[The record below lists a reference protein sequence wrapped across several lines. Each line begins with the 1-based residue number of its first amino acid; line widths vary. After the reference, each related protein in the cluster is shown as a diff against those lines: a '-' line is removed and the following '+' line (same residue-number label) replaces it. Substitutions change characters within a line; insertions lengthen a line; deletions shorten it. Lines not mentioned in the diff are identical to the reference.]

1 MLFKSTLLPLVL
13 MLVGDGLAA
22 KNNHCPPLGPV
33 LPAPTSPS
41 TNNAV
46 KTAVKTLTEGLKAL
60 TGSFNNTAMSIGMVS
75 LHEDEPIL
83 NLHHTPANLDAR
95 GVKEVDAHTV
105 YRIGSVSKAFT
116 VLAALKLSGVRMDDP
131 VTKYLPRLRKLGKQ
145 QDKKNSI
152 TVVDWDRISLQ
163 ALASH
168 MGGIPADLATD
179 LASFPIDW
187 TKLGLPEAKDVLG
200 CIGFSGV
207 KACTVPDFWANFGK
221 RSPVYSPWSSP
232 IYSNVAFLILGLVI
246 EEVSGQKF
254 EDFVQE
260 KVLDVAG
267 MTSTTYTKPEDS
279 VGAISPGD
287 VYWNATLGI
296 LDPAGGYYSST
307 KDLLAFG
314 SSILKNKQLTLKATH
329 KWLKPVSFTTSRGM
343 FLGAPWEIM
352 RSDNVTSDE
361 RLVEFYTKGGDLGTY
376 HALVAMIPDYD
387 IVISILTGG
396 PETSGGAVQL
406 LFSQVV
412 TTMLPAIE
420 AAGKAQA
427 KASFAGKYI
436 NKETNSTL
444 VLEVDDEGP
453 GLNIAKWTV
462 RGTDVSSHWLNYL
475 SAISSSLP
483 EIQVSARLYP
493 TDLAAGEKV
502 AWRAAYDLGSPEE
515 IAQADAQLFWKDA
528 SCLSW
533 GMGDR
538 AVHEFKAL
546 DEMVFTVEEGR
557 STGVELVGFQTIL
570 RRVG

>member
-22 KNNHCPPLGPV
+22 KNHHCPPLGPV

-41 TNNAV
+41 TSDAV
-46 KTAVKTLTEGLKAL
+46 KTAIKNLTAGLKAL

-95 GVKEVDAHTV
+95 GVKEVDADTV

-116 VLAALKLSGVRMDDP
+116 VLAALKLSGVRMDDA
-131 VTKYLPRLRKLGKQ
+131 VTKYLPQLRKLGKQ
-145 QDKKNSI
+145 QNEKNNI
-152 TVVDWDRISLQ
+152 TVVDWDSISLQ

-207 KACTVPDFWANFGK
+207 KACTVADFWANFGK
-221 RSPVYSPWSSP
+221 RSPVYSPWTSP

-246 EEVSGQKF
+246 EEVSRQKF
-254 EDFVQE
+254 EDFVQG

-279 VGAISPGD
+279 VGAISPDD

-314 SSILKNKQLTLKATH
+314 SSILKNKQLTLEATH

-343 FLGAPWEIM
+343 YLGAPWEIM
-352 RSDNVTSDE
+352 RSDNVTSDQ

-376 HALVAMIPDYD
+376 HALVAMIPGYD
-387 IVISILTGG
+387 IVISVLTGG
-396 PETSGGAVQL
+396 PETSGGVVQL

-427 KASFAGKYI
+427 KTSFAGKYI

-453 GLNIAKWTV
+453 GLNIVKWTV
-462 RGTDVSSHWLNYL
+462 RGTDVNSHWLNYL

-493 TDLAAGEKV
+493 TNLTAGKKV
-502 AWRAAYDLGSPEE
+502 AWRAAYDLGSPED
-515 IAQADAQLFWKDA
+515 IAQADAQLFWEDA

-557 STGVELVGFQTIL
+557 TTGVELVGFQTIL
-570 RRVG
+570 RRVA

>member
-1 MLFKSTLLPLVL
+1 MLFKSSLLPFL
-13 MLVGDGLAA
+13 MFVSDGFAA

-41 TNNAV
+41 TNDAV
-46 KTAVKTLTEGLKAL
+46 KTAVEALTEGLKAL
-60 TGSFNNTAMSIGMVS
+60 TGSFNSTAMSIGMVS

-83 NLHHTPANLDAR
+83 DIHHTPANLDAR
-95 GVKEVDAHTV
+95 GVKKVDADTV

-116 VLAALKLSGVRMDDP
+116 VLAALKLSDVNMDDA
-131 VTKYLPRLRKLGKQ
+131 VTKYLPQLRELGKQ
-145 QDKKNSI
+145 QDEKNNI

-163 ALASH
+163 TLASH

-207 KACTVPDFWANFGK
+207 KACTVPDFWDNFGK
-221 RSPVYSPWSSP
+221 RSPVYTPWTSP

-260 KVLDVAG
+260 NVLDVAG
-267 MTSTTYTKPEDS
+267 MSSTTYTKPDDS
-279 VGAISPGD
+279 VGAISPDD

-296 LDPAGGYYSST
+296 LDPAG
-307 KDLLAFG
+307 
-314 SSILKNKQLTLKATH
+314 ATH

-343 FLGAPWEIM
+343 YLGAPWEIL

-387 IVISILTGG
+387 IVISILTDG
-396 PETSGGAVQL
+396 PETSGGVVQV

-412 TTMLPAIE
+412 MGMLPAIE
-420 AAGKAQA
+420 AAGKEQA
-427 KASFAGKYI
+427 KTAFAGKYI

-453 GLNIAKWTV
+453 GLNIAEWTV
-462 RGTDVSSHWLNYL
+462 RGTDVNSHWLNYL
-475 SAISSSLP
+475 SAISTTLP

-493 TDLAAGEKV
+493 TDLRAGEKV

-515 IAQADAQLFWKDA
+515 IEVANAQLFWKDG
-528 SCLSW
+528 SCVSW
-533 GMGDR
+533 GMADR
-538 AVHEFKAL
+538 AVFEFKAL
-546 DEMVFTVEEGR
+546 DEMVFVVDEGTAR
-557 STGVELVGFQTIL
+557 ATGVELVGFQTRL
-570 RRVG
+570 ERAG

>member
-1 MLFKSTLLPLVL
+1 MLFKPTLFPLVL

-41 TNNAV
+41 TGDAV

-145 QDKKNSI
+145 QGKKNNI

-207 KACTVPDFWANFGK
+207 KACAVPDFWANFGK
-221 RSPVYSPWSSP
+221 RSPVYSPWTSP

-260 KVLDVAG
+260 KVLEVAG
-267 MTSTTYTKPEDS
+267 MTSTTYTKPGDS
-279 VGAISPGD
+279 VGAISPDD

-307 KDLLAFG
+307 KDLLSFG
-314 SSILKNKQLTLKATH
+314 SSILKNKQLTLEATH

-396 PETSGGAVQL
+396 PETSGGIVQL

-420 AAGKAQA
+420 VAGKAQA

-436 NKETNSTL
+436 NKENNSTL

-453 GLNIAKWTV
+453 GLNIVKWTV
-462 RGTDVSSHWLNYL
+462 RGTDVNSHWLNYL
-475 SAISSSLP
+475 SAISTSLP

-493 TDLAAGEKV
+493 TDLAAGKKV
-502 AWRAAYDLGSPEE
+502 AWRAAFDLGSPEG

-546 DEMVFTVEEGR
+546 DEMVFTVEEGKA
-557 STGVELVGFQTIL
+557 TGVELVGFQTTL
-570 RRVG
+570 KRVA